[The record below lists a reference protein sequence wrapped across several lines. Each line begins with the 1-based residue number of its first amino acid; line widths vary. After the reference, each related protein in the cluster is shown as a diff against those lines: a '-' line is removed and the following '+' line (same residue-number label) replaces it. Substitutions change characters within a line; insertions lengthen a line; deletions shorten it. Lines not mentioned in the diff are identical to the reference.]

1 MSDTGS
7 GAPRPETARDA
18 PSALSAPTGTPMAPQ
33 AAADDPA
40 ATALPPDVL
49 LIVAVPDMVLFPG
62 TVFPVAIGRDA
73 SVQAAQQ
80 ALREERPIGILMQ
93 READKEHPGGADLHR
108 VGTLA
113 NILRYVNVVEG
124 GHHLVVQGLQRF
136 RVEAFVREQPFLA
149 ARVTPIDEPQEQGAE
164 IEARLLH
171 LKQQA
176 MEALQLLPQVPQP
189 LIAAVQSA
197 TSAGALAD
205 LVAAYLDL
213 GRDERQDVLESIDLR
228 ARRQGVGLSG
238 QAHRGHA
245 PVAGDRQAHPGLAG
259 RAPAPGHLARADGQ
273 HSARAGRRRRTRAR
287 GGRAGQGHRGGQA
300 AR

>member
-93 READKEHPGGADLHR
+93 RDRKS
-108 VGTLA
+108 
-113 NILRYVNVVEG
+113 VV
-124 GHHLVVQGLQRF
+124 
-136 RVEAFVREQPFLA
+136 
-149 ARVTPIDEPQEQGAE
+149 
-164 IEARLLH
+164 
-171 LKQQA
+171 
-176 MEALQLLPQVPQP
+176 
-189 LIAAVQSA
+189 
-197 TSAGALAD
+197 
-205 LVAAYLDL
+205 
-213 GRDERQDVLESIDLR
+213 
-228 ARRQGVGLSG
+228 
-238 QAHRGHA
+238 
-245 PVAGDRQAHPGLAG
+245 
-259 RAPAPGHLARADGQ
+259 
-273 HSARAGRRRRTRAR
+273 
-287 GGRAGQGHRGGQA
+287 
-300 AR
+300 